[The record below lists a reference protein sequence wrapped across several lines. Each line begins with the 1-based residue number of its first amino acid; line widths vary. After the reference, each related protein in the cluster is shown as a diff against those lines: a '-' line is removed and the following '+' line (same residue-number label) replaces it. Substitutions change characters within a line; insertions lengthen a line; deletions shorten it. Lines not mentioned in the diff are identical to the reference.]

1 MTFIVAKYRCE
12 AVDGPRLPARARAP
26 ALRSASMPADE
37 GAARW
42 SAKND
47 PLIEQFRAAGGRLKR
62 KNPVL
67 LLTTTG
73 AKTGRPITVPL
84 NYSRDGGR
92 LVVIASAG
100 GSARHPAWFRN
111 LQADPDVVIEHDGRT
126 FRARAHDVSEP
137 DRTRLYDNHV
147 AAMPF
152 FDAYRKRVKAREI
165 PVVAFELV
173 GEEGVE
179 PTRRSRGT
187 GS

>member
-1 MTFIVAKYRCE
+1 MNE
-12 AVDGPRLPARARAP
+12 
-26 ALRSASMPADE
+26 
-37 GAARW
+37 
-42 SAKND
+42 

-73 AKTGRPITVPL
+73 AKSGRPITVPL
-84 NYSRDGGR
+84 NYTVDGDR

-111 LQADPDVVIEHDGRT
+111 LLAHPNVVIEHDGET
-126 FRARAHDVSEP
+126 HQARAHVVAEP
-137 DRTRLYDNHV
+137 DRTRLYDNQV

-152 FDAYRKRVKAREI
+152 FDGYRKRVKAREI

-173 GEEGVE
+173 GEVGFE

>member
-1 MTFIVAKYRCE
+1 
-12 AVDGPRLPARARAP
+12 
-26 ALRSASMPADE
+26 MPASE

-47 PLIEQFRAAGGRLKR
+47 PLIQQFRAAGGRLKR

-84 NYSRDGGR
+84 NYTQDGDR

-100 GSARHPAWFRN
+100 GSARHPAWFLN
-111 LQADPDVVIEHDGRT
+111 LQANPSVVIEHEGET
-126 FRARAHDVSEP
+126 YQARAHVTREP
-137 DRTRLYDNHV
+137 DRTRLYDNQV

-173 GEEGVE
+173 GKEGVE
-179 PTRRSRGT
+179 PSRRSRGT